1 MAIFMGKRSRLRFAE
16 VAYVDGYEFFDL
28 LELPEIPVQPDDEF
42 YTVKAVDRIDL
53 LAASKYGDPVL
64 WWVLA
69 RANNLELLPVQLT
82 EGMRIRIPSP
92 RYVQQVL
99 FTKTVQ

>member
-1 MAIFMGKRSRLRFAE
+1 MGKRSRLRFAE

-28 LELPEIPVQPDDEF
+28 LDLPEIPQQPDDEF
-42 YTVKAVDRIDL
+42 YIVRGTDRIDL
-53 LAASKYGDPVL
+53 LANSRYGDPVL
-64 WWVLA
+64 WWVIA

-82 EGMRIRIPSP
+82 VGSQIRIPSA